1 VASYCTFFLKLEMQH
16 IYRQVT
22 SLRRAD
28 TFVITKHRQNPDRYS
43 FPDIEQQP
51 RPRRDPLTRA
61 YLKYIRR
68 QPALRYRGE
77 LEVLLEILQRRQ
89 PDLLHIY
96 FGNTGVHLLPLIEL
110 WSGVSIV
117 SFHGMDVQERPEER
131 GYATKL
137 RQLLQVIPMVLVRS
151 HSIGKKLIELGCPPE
166 KIRLNRTGVPLDQF
180 PWRCRVFPADG
191 EWRLV
196 QACRL
201 VPKKGLLTAL
211 RAFARFRERYPRA
224 KFSIAGEGPMRKEV
238 EKAMVELGLDQAVE
252 LTGFLTPAALA
263 DLYASAHLFVH
274 PSEVP
279 PDANQEGVPNSLLE
293 AMATGLPVA
302 ATYHGGIPEA
312 VTDGV
317 NGRLVAERDDQALA
331 DALFELSGDPVRY
344 AEMSKA
350 AADSVVENFDQ
361 QKSVAQLEA
370 IYFEALDLA
379 PRSGARP

>member
-1 VASYCTFFLKLEMQH
+1 MASYCTFFLKLEMQH
-16 IYRQVT
+16 IYRQIT

-28 TFVITKHRQNPDRYS
+28 TFVITKHRQNSDRYP
-43 FPDIEQQP
+43 FPDIEQQS

-61 YLKYIRR
+61 YLKYIQR

-96 FGNTGVHLLPLIEL
+96 FGNTGVHLLPLIEM
-110 WSGVSIV
+110 WSGVSLV

-137 RQLLQVIPMVLVRS
+137 RRLLHVIPLVLVRS
-151 HSIGKKLIELGCPPE
+151 HSIGKKLMELGCPPE
-166 KIRLNRTGVPLDQF
+166 KIRLNRTGIPLEQF
-180 PWRCRVFPADG
+180 PWRSRVFPIDG

-201 VPKKGLLTAL
+201 VPKKGLLTAV
-211 RAFARFRERYPRA
+211 RAFARFRGRYPRA
-224 KFSIAGEGPMRKEV
+224 KFLIAGEGPLRTEV
-238 EKAMVELGLDQAVE
+238 EQAIRELGLDQAVE
-252 LTGFLTPAALA
+252 LTGFLASAALN
-263 DLYASAHLFVH
+263 DLYRSAHLFLH

-279 PDANQEGVPNSLLE
+279 PDSNQEGVPNSLLE
-293 AMATGLPVA
+293 AMATGLPAA

-312 VTDGV
+312 VTDRV

-331 DALFELSGDPVRY
+331 EALFDLSSDPTRY
-344 AEMSKA
+344 AAMSRA

-361 QKSVAQLEA
+361 EKSVARLEE
-370 IYFEALDLA
+370 IYFEAVGS
-379 PRSGARP
+379 R

>member
-1 VASYCTFFLKLEMQH
+1 MASYCTFFLKLEMQH
-16 IYRQVT
+16 IYRQIT

-28 TFVITKHRQNPDRYS
+28 TFVITKHRQNSDRYP

-61 YLKYIRR
+61 YLKYIQRL
-68 QPALRYRGE
+68 PALRYRGE

-96 FGNTGVHLLPLIEL
+96 FGNTGVHLLPLIEM
-110 WSGVSIV
+110 WSGVSLV

-137 RQLLQVIPMVLVRS
+137 RRLLHVIPLVLVRS
-151 HSIGKKLIELGCPPE
+151 HSIGKKLMELGCPPE
-166 KIRLNRTGVPLDQF
+166 KIRLNRTGIPLEQF
-180 PWRCRVFPADG
+180 PWRSRVFPIDG

-201 VPKKGLLTAL
+201 VPKKGLLTAV
-211 RAFARFRERYPRA
+211 RAFARFRGRYPRA
-224 KFSIAGEGPMRKEV
+224 KFLIAGEGPLRTEV
-238 EKAMVELGLDQAVE
+238 EQAIRELGLDQAVE
-252 LTGFLTPAALA
+252 LTGFLASAALN
-263 DLYASAHLFVH
+263 DLYRSAHLFLH

-279 PDANQEGVPNSLLE
+279 PDSNQEGVPNSLLE
-293 AMATGLPVA
+293 AMATGLPAA

-312 VTDGV
+312 VTDRV

-331 DALFELSGDPVRY
+331 EALFDLSSDPTRY
-344 AEMSKA
+344 AAMSRA

-361 QKSVAQLEA
+361 EKSVARLEE
-370 IYFEALDLA
+370 IYFEAV
-379 PRSGARP
+379 RSR

>member
-1 VASYCTFFLKLEMQH
+1 MASYCTFFLKLEMQH
-16 IYRQVT
+16 IYRQIT

-28 TFVITKHRQNPDRYS
+28 TFVITKHRQNSDRYP

-61 YLKYIRR
+61 YLKYIQR

-96 FGNTGVHLLPLIEL
+96 FGNTGVHLLPLIEM
-110 WSGVSIV
+110 WSGVSLV
-117 SFHGMDVQERPEER
+117 SFHGMDVQERPEEC

-137 RQLLQVIPMVLVRS
+137 RRLLHVVPLVLVRS
-151 HSIGKKLIELGCPPE
+151 HSIGKKLMALGCPPE
-166 KIRLNRTGVPLDQF
+166 KIRLNRTGIPLEQF
-180 PWRCRVFPADG
+180 PWRSRVFPIDG

-201 VPKKGLLTAL
+201 VPKKGLLTAV
-211 RAFARFRERYPRA
+211 RAFARFRGRYPRA
-224 KFSIAGEGPMRKEV
+224 KFLIAGEGPLRTEV
-238 EKAMVELGLDQAVE
+238 EQAIRELGLDQAVE
-252 LTGFLTPAALA
+252 LTGFLASAALN
-263 DLYASAHLFVH
+263 DLYRSAHLFLH

-279 PDANQEGVPNSLLE
+279 PDSNQEGVPNSLLE
-293 AMATGLPVA
+293 AMATGLPAA

-312 VTDGV
+312 VTDRV

-331 DALFELSGDPVRY
+331 EALFDLSSDPTRY
-344 AEMSKA
+344 AAMSRA

-361 QKSVAQLEA
+361 EKSVARLEE
-370 IYFEALDLA
+370 IYFEAV
-379 PRSGARP
+379 RSR

>member
-1 VASYCTFFLKLEMQH
+1 MASYCTFFLKLEMQH
-16 IYRQVT
+16 IYRQIT
-22 SLRRAD
+22 ILRRTD
-28 TFVITKHRQNPDRYS
+28 TFVITKHRQNPDRYP

-61 YLKYIRR
+61 YLKYILR

-96 FGNTGVHLLPLIEL
+96 FGNTGVHLLPLIET
-110 WSGVSIV
+110 WPGVSLV

-137 RQLLQVIPMVLVRS
+137 RQLLQLIPLVLVRS
-151 HSIGKKLIELGCPPE
+151 QSIAKKLMELGCPPE
-166 KIRLNRTGVPLDQF
+166 KIRLNRTGIPLDQF
-180 PWRCRVFPADG
+180 PWQQRVFPVDG

-201 VPKKGLLTAL
+201 VPKKGLLTSL
-211 RAFARFRERYPRA
+211 LAFARFRERFPRA
-224 KFSIAGEGPMRKEV
+224 KFWIAGEGPMRVEV
-238 EKAMVELGLDQAVE
+238 EKAIGELGLDQAVS
-252 LTGFLTPAALA
+252 LTGFLAPTALN
-263 DLYASAHLFVH
+263 DLYASAHLFLH

-293 AMATGLPVA
+293 AMATGLPAA

-312 VTDGV
+312 VTDGT
-317 NGRLVAERDDQALA
+317 NGRLVAERDDQALT
-331 DALFELSGDPVRY
+331 DALFELSGDAARY

-361 QKSVAQLEA
+361 RKSVAQLEE
-370 IYFEALDLA
+370 IYLEALG
-379 PRSGARP
+379 RR

>member
-16 IYRQVT
+16 IYRQIT

-28 TFVITKHRQNPDRYS
+28 TFVITKHRQNSDRYP

-61 YLKYIRR
+61 YLKYIQRL
-68 QPALRYRGE
+68 PALRYRGE

-96 FGNTGVHLLPLIEL
+96 FGNTGVHLLPLIEM
-110 WSGVSIV
+110 WSGVSLV

-137 RQLLQVIPMVLVRS
+137 RRLLHVIPLVLVRS
-151 HSIGKKLIELGCPPE
+151 HSIGKKLMELGCPPE
-166 KIRLNRTGVPLDQF
+166 KIRLNRTGIPLEQF
-180 PWRCRVFPADG
+180 PWRSRVFPIDG

-201 VPKKGLLTAL
+201 VPKKGLLTAV
-211 RAFARFRERYPRA
+211 RAFARFRGRYPRA
-224 KFSIAGEGPMRKEV
+224 KFLIAGEGPLRTEV
-238 EKAMVELGLDQAVE
+238 EQAIRELGLDQAVE
-252 LTGFLTPAALA
+252 LTGFLASAALN
-263 DLYASAHLFVH
+263 DLYRSAHLFLH

-279 PDANQEGVPNSLLE
+279 PDSNQEGVPNSLLE
-293 AMATGLPVA
+293 AMATGLPAA

-312 VTDGV
+312 VTDRV

-331 DALFELSGDPVRY
+331 EALFDLSSDPTRY
-344 AEMSKA
+344 AAMSRA

-361 QKSVAQLEA
+361 EKSVARLEE
-370 IYFEALDLA
+370 IYFEAV
-379 PRSGARP
+379 RSR